1 MDTGELQGRSDATVH
16 DRYVVEVRPT
26 PRWAAPVLAAAA
38 VVVATVSQ
46 SINSTYGGRRVVV
59 TDRRT
64 GAVVGRFREGWLVNE
79 HSPIGIM
86 LAEAD
91 LLSADE
97 FEKAWL
103 DSLDNRLR
111 RDATTR

>member
-1 MDTGELQGRSDATVH
+1 MDTGELQDRSDATVH
-16 DRYVVEVRPT
+16 DRYSIEVRPT
-26 PRWAAPVLAAAA
+26 PRWAVPVLAAAA
-38 VVVATVSQ
+38 MVVAVVSQ
-46 SINSTYGGRRVVV
+46 AINSTYGARRVVV

-64 GAVVGRFREGWLVNE
+64 GNVVGRFREGWLVNE

-97 FEKAWL
+97 FEAAWL
-103 DSLDNRLR
+103 ASRDNRLH
-111 RDATTR
+111 RDAPTR

>member
-1 MDTGELQGRSDATVH
+1 MDTGELRDRSDVTVH

-26 PRWAAPVLAAAA
+26 PRWAVPVLAAAA
-38 VVVATVSQ
+38 VAVAAVSQ
-46 SINSTYGGRRVVV
+46 SINGTYGGRRVVV

-64 GAVVGRFREGWLVNE
+64 GAVVGRFREGWLVAE

-91 LLSADE
+91 LVSADE
-97 FEKAWL
+97 FESAWL
-103 DSLDNRLR
+103 DSRHNRLR
-111 RDATTR
+111 HDPTTR